1 VARGQRIQVAMGASQ
16 LWEFVAASEPTLL
29 IVDVE
34 PFVLR
39 WDSSP
44 TEFVSGVRRIHHNIA
59 SQCPSIARVIFASN
73 ARRLWERLAVQTAPS
88 IDIVSRAHKP
98 WRTSY
103 VPEDSQRITVIGD
116 QLLTDGLLAWR
127 LNGTFIHLQPDPPM
141 PWWPRLQT
149 SLGRGLEGVLFRT
162 ARMQKVLNDT
172 R

>member
-1 VARGQRIQVAMGASQ
+1 VTRGERIQVATGASQ
-16 LWEFVAASEPTLL
+16 LWELVAASETSLL

-34 PFVLR
+34 PFVLH

-44 TEFVSGVRRIHHNIA
+44 TEFASGVRRIHHNVA
-59 SQCPSIARVIFASN
+59 SRCPSIERVIFASN
-73 ARRLWERLAVQTAPS
+73 APRLWEQISVPTAPS
-88 IDIVSRAHKP
+88 IDIVSRARKP

-103 VPEDSQRITVIGD
+103 LPADSQRITVIGD

-127 LNGTFIHLQPDPPM
+127 LNGIFIHLQPDPPV

-149 SLGRGLEGVLFRT
+149 SLGHGLEGVLFRP
-162 ARMQKVLNDT
+162 ARMQKVVTNT